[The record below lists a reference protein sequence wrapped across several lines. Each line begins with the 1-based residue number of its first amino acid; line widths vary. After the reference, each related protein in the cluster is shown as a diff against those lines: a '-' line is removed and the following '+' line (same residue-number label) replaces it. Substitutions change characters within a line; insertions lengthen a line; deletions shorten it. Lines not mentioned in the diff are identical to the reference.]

1 MVQKGKESEAE
12 EGGEDED
19 GSIGLNERCA
29 ERLPDLQTKEI
40 AKHGDA
46 QYGYDDDGNK
56 CNDSL
61 ATFGLYLLAMDATH
75 GGEGE
80 VGRQTSRFRG
90 SKGLT
95 EGTRTS

>member
-19 GSIGLNERCA
+19 GGIGLNERYA

-46 QYGYDDDGNK
+46 QNGYG
-56 CNDSL
+56 NDSHESNNSL
-61 ATFGLYLLAMDATH
+61 AAFGLYLLAMDALH
-75 GGEGE
+75 GSVGE
-80 VGRQTSRFRG
+80 VGGQAFRLDG
-90 SKGLT
+90 SEGLT
-95 EGTRTS
+95 EGAWVS

>member
-12 EGGEDED
+12 ECGEDED

-46 QYGYDDDGNK
+46 QNGYG
-56 CNDSL
+56 NDSHESNNSL
-61 ATFGLYLLAMDATH
+61 AAFGLYLLAMDATH

-95 EGTRTS
+95 EGAWVS